1 MMTLLVLLKIYDEMG
16 TTRGVQK
23 NRGTKKIKNT
33 DRKLTEKTNRDEKS
47 ITKTR
52 NLSGSVRFQFYHKNR
67 WTGPATHKNKVR
79 NE

>member
-67 WTGPATHKNKVR
+67 
-79 NE
+79 